1 MGFIENVNNL
11 LPLLEGFSTNLE
23 ESCKKVLQDNAKE
36 IALDSQIT
44 SALAQEIL
52 QSEGYADFLTQLREV
67 LSHKNTIAAAVSEE
81 SLQKLL
87 KAHIVEMLNEAQ
99 AKATIVEAID
109 NTYHIEQTIQDYLAT
124 NAQNL
129 VNNRNLEQEFLVKI
143 KDEIK
148 PFAQDIFS
156 DLLALK
162 LRAQESLAH
171 IAIIEQIAQLGG
183 LPDIDTLHF
192 NDGVDY

>member
-1 MGFIENVNNL
+1 MGFIENVNKL

-23 ESCKKVLQDNAKE
+23 ESCKKVLQDNAQE

-52 QSEGYADFLTQLREV
+52 QSKGYADFLTQLREV
-67 LSHKNTIAAAVSEE
+67 LTHKNTINAAVSEE
-81 SLQKLL
+81 SLHKLL

-109 NTYHIEQTIQDYLAT
+109 STYHIEQTIQDFLAT

-129 VNNRNLEQEFLVKI
+129 INNRNLEQEFLAKI

-171 IAIIEQIAQLGG
+171 IALIEQMSQLGG